1 VKLNKD
7 SHGELLEKMLIKL
20 TESDRKDFKNTTGF
34 CIRFNSIVRQR
45 EEEIS
50 IRIYY

>member
-34 CIRFNSIVRQR
+34 MSKVSIISSGR
-45 EEEIS
+45 E
-50 IRIYY
+50 RKK